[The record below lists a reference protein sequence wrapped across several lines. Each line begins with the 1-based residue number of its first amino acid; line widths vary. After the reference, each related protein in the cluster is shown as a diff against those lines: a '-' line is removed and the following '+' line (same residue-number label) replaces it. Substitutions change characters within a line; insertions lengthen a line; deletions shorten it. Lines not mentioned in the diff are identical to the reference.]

1 MLRTYRPSDFDACA
15 EIVGNVW
22 DFDGRFTPPAVAA
35 LFKKAYA
42 GLSLSYSNFAMVSE
56 EGGRVEGFLFGNCG
70 QDNLIPNEFG
80 GLAGKARFAWCLLLA
95 SRGDAAKVVR
105 FLRMAT
111 EHDRNRL
118 ALDVSRQ
125 SEVNLFCMN
134 PARQGRG
141 QGKALM
147 RAFVDHCRAKGA
159 RQITLD
165 TERETSNYGFYD
177 HYGFRPVGEF
187 FSPLQQEFTAGSGES
202 FTYALDITDNSA
214 ATTRVGAFKPPSP
227 AG

>member
-1 MLRTYRPSDFDACA
+1 MLRPYRPSDFDACA

-22 DFDGRFTPPAVAA
+22 DFDGRFAPEAVSA
-35 LFKKAYA
+35 LFKSAYA

-56 EGGRVEGFLFGNCG
+56 EGGKVEGFLFGNCG
-70 QDNLIPNEFG
+70 HENLIPNDYG
-80 GLAGKARFAWCLLLA
+80 GLAGKGRFAWRLLLA
-95 SRGDAAKVVR
+95 SRGDAAKVVK
-105 FLRMAT
+105 FLRMAV

-118 ALDVSRQ
+118 ALDICRKN
-125 SEVNLFCMN
+125 EVNLFCMN

-147 RAFVDHCRAKGA
+147 RAFIDHCRARGA
-159 RQITLD
+159 RHITLD

-187 FSPLQQEFTAGSGES
+187 HSPLQQEFTSGSGAS
-202 FTYALDITDNSA
+202 VTYALDLA
-214 ATTRVGAFKPPSP
+214 E
-227 AG
+227 